1 MAKARKPYGPWFD
14 SVHQATGA
22 WEVDLLIAILHTA
35 LKDAHKG
42 RGDAI
47 SFLDDFLDGLWD
59 DQRKIPYKAQ
69 CRRR

>member
-1 MAKARKPYGPWFD
+1 MAKAREKYGPRFD
-14 SVHQATGA
+14 SVHKATGDPA
-22 WEVDLLIAILHTA
+22 VDLLIAILHTA

-47 SFLDDFLDGLWD
+47 SFLDDFLEGLWD
-59 DQRKIPYKAQ
+59 DRRKIPYKAQ